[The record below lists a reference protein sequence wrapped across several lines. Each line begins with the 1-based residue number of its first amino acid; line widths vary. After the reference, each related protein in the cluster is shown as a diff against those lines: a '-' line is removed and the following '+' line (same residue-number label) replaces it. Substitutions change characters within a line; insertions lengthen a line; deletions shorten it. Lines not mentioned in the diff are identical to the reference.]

1 MDTTLVICIAAGI
14 ALVLLVFAA
23 RIAFRWV
30 VRLVIVGF
38 ILLLALGTAAW
49 WWLNQPSR
57 QPDNKPRQTST
68 RRASS
73 DRR

>member
-1 MDTTLVICIAAGI
+1 MDTTLAICIAAGI

-49 WWLNQPSR
+49 WWLNQSSR
-57 QPDNKPRQTST
+57 QPDNKPRQTSN

>member
-1 MDTTLVICIAAGI
+1 MDPVLVICIVAGI

-30 VRLVIVGF
+30 IRLVIVGLM
-38 ILLLALGTAAW
+38 LLLALGGLAW
-49 WWLNQPSR
+49 WWLNQSSR
-57 QPDNKPRQTST
+57 QPDNKPRPTSN

-73 DRR
+73 ERR

>member
-1 MDTTLVICIAAGI
+1 MDSTLLICIVAGI
-14 ALVLLVFAA
+14 ALVLFLFAA

-30 VRLVIVGF
+30 IRLVIVGVL
-38 ILLLALGTAAW
+38 LLLALGGVAW
-49 WWLNQPSR
+49 WWLNQSSR
-57 QPDNKPRQTST
+57 QPDTKPRPTSN

>member
-1 MDTTLVICIAAGI
+1 MDPILIISIVAGI
-14 ALVLLVFAA
+14 ALMLLVFAA
-23 RIAFRWV
+23 RIALRWV
-30 VRLVIVGF
+30 VRLVIVGL
-38 ILLLALGTAAW
+38 ILLLTLGGAAW

-57 QPDNKPRQTST
+57 QPDNKPRQTSN